1 MVQLVKRKRL
11 DILVDG
17 PLANW
22 LAGAAEAAGIP
33 HHTFLPVLSGRGRTG
48 SWRDEDVSG
57 AVAKRMFVAVAKEDQ
72 VSALVDAIAPHL
84 DDYGLVVVISDV
96 EVVRSERF

>member
-11 DILVDG
+11 DILVDS

-22 LAGAAEAAGIP
+22 LASEAEKVGIP
-33 HHTFLPVLSGRGRTG
+33 HHTFLPVSSGRGRTG

-57 AVAKRMFVAVAKEDQ
+57 ALAKKMFVAVAKEEQ
-72 VSALVDAIAPHL
+72 VSALVDALAPHL
-84 DDYGLVVVISDV
+84 DAYGLVVVISDV